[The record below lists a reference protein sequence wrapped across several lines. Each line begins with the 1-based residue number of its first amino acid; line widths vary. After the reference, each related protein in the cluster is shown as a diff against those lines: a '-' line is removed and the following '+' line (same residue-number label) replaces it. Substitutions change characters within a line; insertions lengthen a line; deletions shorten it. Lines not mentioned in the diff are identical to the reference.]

1 MEMFYKQRIQHVM
14 CLVTN
19 FYKHKQFVFKFK
31 KFDLDFKTY
40 YGISPQILIN
50 FSYFRKCHWIVCS
63 QNTY

>member
-1 MEMFYKQRIQHVM
+1 MFYKQRIQHVM

-40 YGISPQILIN
+40 GISPQILITMIKIQTETDLRDN
-50 FSYFRKCHWIVCS
+50 CVI
-63 QNTY
+63 

>member
-1 MEMFYKQRIQHVM
+1 MFYKQRIQHVM

-40 YGISPQILIN
+40 YGISPQILITMIKIQTETN
-50 FSYFRKCHWIVCS
+50 LRDNCVI
-63 QNTY
+63 